1 MPHQTKQTIGDL
13 ECVVVTASENAKPT
27 AAVILCHGFG
37 ASSTDLVSIAN
48 ELMDADPRLE
58 NAAYIFPGAPLE
70 LDPMFESRAWWM
82 IDIEKIQRLMEQ
94 GQTREMRKESP
105 DRLPA
110 CRAMIEQVIA
120 FAKSEY
126 SLAAKQIIVGGFS
139 QGAMLATDVALHHE
153 EPLGGLIV
161 WSGALIN
168 ETVWKPQAQKQTSMP
183 VIQSHG
189 SIDPILPVAGAHD
202 LRDMLMGA
210 GHKVRYFEF
219 RGPHTITVDGLRPTA
234 QLIVDI
240 VEAD

>member
-1 MPHQTKQTIGDL
+1 MAHQTKQTIGEL
-13 ECVVVTASENAKPT
+13 NCVVVTSAEDTNPS

-37 ASSTDLVSIAN
+37 ASSTDLVSLAS
-48 ELMDADPRLE
+48 ELMEADPRLQK
-58 NAAYIFPGAPLE
+58 AAYIFPGAPLE

-94 GQTREMRKESP
+94 GQTREMKKESP

-110 CRAMIEQVIA
+110 CREMINQVIA

-126 SLAAKQIIVGGFS
+126 SLDAKQVVVGGFS
-139 QGAMLATDVALHHE
+139 QGSMLATDVALHHE
-153 EPLGGLIV
+153 EPLGGLVV

-168 ETVWKPQAQKQTSMP
+168 EAVWKEQAQKQTSIP

-189 SIDPILPVAGAHD
+189 SVDPILPVTGAHD

-210 GHKVRYFEF
+210 GHKVQYFEF
-219 RGPHTITVDGLRPTA
+219 HGPHTITVDGLRPTA